1 MSTSLR
7 ELLSTL
13 DRDHYTVAASGE
25 VECWFGDGRQGR
37 RHRVRVSETDDAI
50 RFEATVVGAAALRGA
65 WGEQLHRMAWRR
77 NRSTNL
83 VGFRIDAAGRLVAE
97 ATAPNIGL
105 TFPEFALYL
114 RAVAGEAD
122 RLEMIM
128 TARDVQ

>member
-7 ELLSTL
+7 EFLSSL
-13 DRDHYTVAASGE
+13 DRDRYTVGASGE
-25 VECWFGDGRQGR
+25 VECRFGEGQQGR
-37 RHRVRVSETDDAI
+37 RHRVRVSETDDAV

-65 WGEQLHRMAWRR
+65 WGEQSHLMAWRR
-77 NRSTNL
+77 NRATNL
-83 VGFRIDAAGRLVAE
+83 VGFRVDATGRLVAE

-105 TFPEFALYL
+105 TLQEFALYL
-114 RAVAGEAD
+114 RAVAAEAD